1 MTKRTLPFITDC
13 QSDETQNSLCNVKK
27 SVSDCIRANSELLV
41 KLMNSL
47 CINICQG
54 SGRSPRKRIET
65 VGRNAFKIRQQGS
78 LKYADAPLLHK
89 LPLYVFFLD

>member
-1 MTKRTLPFITDC
+1 MAKRTLRFITDC
-13 QSDETQNSLCNVKK
+13 QSDETQNSHCNVKK
-27 SVSDCIRANSELLV
+27 SVSDCIRANSELV

-54 SGRSPRKRIET
+54 PGRSPRKLIET

-78 LKYADAPLLHK
+78 FQYADAPLLHK